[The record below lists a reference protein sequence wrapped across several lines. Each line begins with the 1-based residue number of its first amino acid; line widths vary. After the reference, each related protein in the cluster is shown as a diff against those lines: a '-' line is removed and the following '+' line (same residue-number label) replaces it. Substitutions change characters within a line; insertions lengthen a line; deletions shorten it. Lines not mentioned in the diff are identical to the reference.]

1 MQRIITIKQYFKII
15 IEYLAIFFLKPK
27 QKPMDKQLKHHQKY
41 LEGRRGQMAIQLVIE
56 PSKDTAKYYVI
67 IGEEG
72 KKPLELEVGVS
83 WVQ

>member
-1 MQRIITIKQYFKII
+1 
-15 IEYLAIFFLKPK
+15 
-27 QKPMDKQLKHHQKY
+27 MDKQLKHHQKY